1 MNVTKFCKNVARLL
15 VITLLVT
22 MAPINAIK
30 VSATDEEDSITTK
43 STEDAKI
50 VRELEEK
57 REESTKYFLKDDGTY
72 EAVLYEDPV
81 HYLNN
86 GQWVDIDN
94 SLEDK
99 GNYYESKKNDF
110 TVNIGKN
117 ANDKELIS
125 VVKDKYKVCWNIGIG
140 SGEKL
145 EKKPTTEDKP
155 SEESEKP
162 STEDKKDEESE
173 KPSTEDK
180 KDGEIDNTSK
190 DDKTK
195 DETEKPTTDDKNSGE
210 IEKPTTDEDANG
222 EIDKSNSETNNQTTN
237 VKENESKEKIN
248 INNKVNKRSKNLIIA
263 NTVNNEKVK
272 AEEKAEEK
280 VEENKINEEKKDLNI
295 NVEENNQNNSSKTTN
310 EDVKADTN
318 SSKDEKLVDNAE
330 KNIEKLKN
338 ISKLSKAT
346 VENTDINKVIDEM
359 VEKEFGNNRRVKRA
373 ANNDKSLRDKI
384 KDKIEKKFLPN
395 IKSKVEFK
403 SIYKDIDL
411 EYKLVGK
418 TVKEDI
424 ILNKKIDNPII
435 LFNLNIENLK
445 PKVEGNIIIF
455 EDIETGAE
463 IFTIDKPFMY
473 DAKGE
478 ISEDIELIFKEAEEG
493 GYTLEVVPNNEW
505 INDDK
510 REFPIT
516 IDPIV
521 KTSVDTNN
529 IEDTFVAST
538 DTENKW
544 NNFFLRVGNVQTI
557 GTTETYLKFNGLPAL
572 NAGDMVVSAQL
583 ALFKQDDYSGAD
595 GQINAYTVTSPWAA
609 KSNGAIWSNKPGVEN
624 RILDTQTVNNS
635 RYTWNVTKAVKGWYT
650 EGNNY
655 GIALKRDN
663 PSSGNTAFLS
673 SDCHS
678 AYSAGWPLIS
688 IQYVNNTGIESHWTY
703 HSQDM
708 GRAGIG
714 YINDYNGN
722 VVFTHSDYT
731 ASDSRLALKIEHIY
745 NSNDKN
751 IDIGYGKGWK
761 LNIHQ
766 RITEEVIDGTTY
778 YKYLDSDGT
787 NHYFYFDS
795 ASKTYKCESLEGI
808 KFAKNSDGSYD
819 ITDKDKNKLYFV
831 PGGYLKTITDTN
843 NNTNTILYDGVTISG
858 VQDSL
863 GRITTLQY
871 TSGGTLIGIT
881 DPAGRTTRYAYNGI
895 QLDTITYPDG
905 KASYY
910 TYESNNNLSS
920 VKSLDGAKLLYTYHG
935 GSTSR
940 AKTATY
946 VDPAGVKGQ
955 SLSFKYSYNETEIKD
970 VKGRSNTYQF
980 NNLGSTVSIK
990 DSNGSA
996 QYYKYNSNKETR
1008 NRLELESKVQKTS
1021 RNYLKNH
1028 GCEVKGGDWNAD
1040 YWTGSTGT
1048 SEFTTTKANMGSYSL
1063 KVAATNTASS
1073 RFYNQTIT
1081 LEKGKTY
1088 TFSAHVATEGVS
1100 KSNGK
1105 GATLFVNYQNATGE
1119 YPTIESK
1126 YISGTTEWNRESVT
1140 FTLPADSPS
1149 NDVYIRCGV
1158 TEETGTAYF
1167 DNLQLEEGP
1176 VPNRYNIV
1184 ENSELG
1190 INNLSTEGWTYNDS
1204 GTGNAVNYEG
1214 RTTYQIK
1221 GGKGKNRC
1229 LYRPVSVNG
1238 KKGDTF
1244 VLSGWAKAQALP
1256 EKDGRYFALDL
1267 GIKLNDGTTQWEVVK
1282 FNEGSEGWQYTSGE
1296 IVTKGDY
1303 SSVEVYC
1310 LYYDNENYAYF
1321 DNVQLYKEEFGASYQ
1336 YDSKGNII
1344 STKDLAKQQS
1354 DFKYDGEDKL
1364 TEVKD
1369 PKGNITKYEYDNNRN
1384 LNKMTTSEN
1393 VVSSFTYDS
1402 YGNAIASKTSGSGL
1416 FMESSS
1422 ISSDTGGYTKRTID
1436 TSGNEILNVYSESKD
1451 SLDVTINPD
1460 GVSTYYGYDETDKL
1474 VNTTGYKQYGN
1485 PMKAET
1491 FLINGNSGGDLGSKP
1506 LRDSNNFI
1514 KDGSGHYTF
1523 KAQDGKAPLYNLGL
1537 SKNKGTI
1544 SMKFK
1549 PYGSGTTRYILH
1561 TTSTNGG
1568 LLALYLNGSNK
1579 LCLAVRD
1586 SSTNWKEVI
1595 TSTKSITQNNLY
1607 ATTVQWENTKAGL
1620 KATLAVDDEVKSN
1633 TFTGGLLD
1641 FSGGF
1646 TTVGAS
1652 QSNEDSLNGEIE
1664 ELRCSSE
1671 LEDIAKLKAHYNKVK
1686 TRSYGYYEDW
1696 DEYLP
1701 LRGNTSGINGL
1712 KAIKDKGKY
1721 DSANDL
1727 TMQVTEGRY
1736 AAYNTGLRDSSGT
1749 INLWFN
1755 PANGTDVRYV
1765 FSGTNKNNALIT
1777 SYLTADNKLKLAI
1790 RDGSTNWM
1798 EILSSTTPIATNQW
1812 HMLTVSWS
1820 KSNNSLIFN
1829 MYFNGAKQSKTI
1841 SNYMDFSGSTITM
1854 GQHPSGYSIQ
1864 GGLDELILSSKCY
1877 DDNTVKS
1884 MYTKGRGKAVDKV
1897 GQNDYTYNN
1906 DRLSKVSSNSSSY
1919 NFVYDGNGNQKSVA
1933 IGNST
1938 LITNNY
1944 DNISG
1949 VLKNA
1954 TYGNGNTVAYTY
1966 DDLNR
1971 VTSKTLDGKL
1981 SSKYTYNNA
1990 GNLAI
1995 LQDSRSGITNKYTYD
2010 LADRLVKTEDSNGN
2024 WFKNDYDKTD
2034 KTSKKEN
2041 YIGGKLYSTSF
2052 EFDKDGK
2059 TTKVALPSGKSLGYS
2074 YDTIGRTKSK
2084 TLDLGNSKTFNT
2096 QYGYKEGYAGS
2107 ATSMVSSIKNGSS
2120 EIKYTYDN
2128 SGRIETVDNGKVIK
2142 YYYDSLGQVVRE
2154 DNGELNKTIVYT
2166 YDQGGNILKVTEYE
2180 LATTPQL
2187 GASTKAVDYSYGDST
2202 WKDKLTSYNGK
2213 AITYDAIGNPLTYDG
2228 YTFKWEGGRTLTSI
2242 TGNSKNISYKY
2253 NNDGIRTEK
2262 TVDGVNYKYILEG
2275 NSVVHEEINNGST
2288 VDKLVYNYG
2297 DSGLVGFM
2305 LNGTEYF
2312 YIRNTQSD
2320 IIGILDS
2327 NGTQV
2332 VGYTYDTW
2340 GKLVSITGT
2349 LKDTVGEKNPYRYRG
2364 YRYDTET
2371 GYYYLQSRYY
2381 NPEMGRFIN
2390 IDALGGDVGAL
2401 LSHNVFAYCN
2411 NNPVTAKDPSGF
2423 RPIYTTGEETDAMR
2437 EASYN
2442 AMSKAKA
2449 KGPSQKLPMSGEK
2462 PNSKASTPD
2471 GKTVRE
2477 YDEHGNAKKDTHY
2490 GHPDHHP
2497 ELKSPHFHDWKWDGN
2512 IPHKDGDPYDIVRGV
2527 CGVGLVVVCAIGITI
2542 IAADDTLGIGVADDF
2557 LVAPLGSGVG
2567 KGMTMIF
2574 GG

>member
-1 MNVTKFCKNVARLL
+1 MGKIYRWISRLL

-99 GNYYESKKNDF
+99 GSHYESKENDF
-110 TVNIGKN
+110 TVKIGKN

-155 SEESEKP
+155 SEEN
-162 STEDKKDEESE
+162 E

-180 KDGEIDNTSK
+180 KDGEIDNTPK

-195 DETEKPTTDDKNSGE
+195 DETEKPTTDDKNGGE

-222 EIDKSNSETNNQTTN
+222 EIDKSNNETNNQTTD

-272 AEEKAEEK
+272 AEEK
-280 VEENKINEEKKDLNI
+280 VEENKVNEEKKDSNI

-310 EDVKADTN
+310 EDVKTDTD
-318 SSKDEKLVDNAE
+318 SSKDEKLVDTAE

-338 ISKLSKAT
+338 INKLSKAT

-359 VEKEFGNNRRVKRA
+359 VEKELGNNRRVKRA

-384 KDKIEKKFLPN
+384 KDKIDKKFLPN
-395 IKSKVEFK
+395 VKSKVEFK

-424 ILNKKIDNPII
+424 ILNKKIDNPMI

-463 IFTIDKPFMY
+463 VFTIDKPFMY

-516 IDPIV
+516 LDPIV
-521 KTSVDTNN
+521 KTDTNTNN

-544 NNFFLRVGNVQTI
+544 NNLFLRVGNVQTI
-557 GTTETYLKFNGLPAL
+557 GTTETYIKFNGLPAL
-572 NAGDMVVSAQL
+572 NAGDMVVDAEL
-583 ALFKQDDYSGAD
+583 DLCKQDNYSGAD

-609 KSNGAIWSNKPGVEN
+609 KSNGTIWSNKPGVEN
-624 RILDTQTVNNS
+624 RILDTQTVKNGWYS
-635 RYTWNVTKAVKGWYT
+635 WNITKAVKGWYT

-688 IQYVNNTGIESHWTY
+688 IQYVNNTGIESCWTY

-751 IDIGYGKGWK
+751 IEIGYGKGWK

-787 NHYFYFDS
+787 NHYFYYDS
-795 ASKTYKCESLEGI
+795 TSKTYKCESLEGI
-808 KFAKNSDGSYD
+808 KFAKNSDGSYE
-819 ITDKDKNKLYFV
+819 ITDKDKNKLHFV

-895 QLDTITYPDG
+895 QLETITYPDG

-980 NNLGSTVSIK
+980 NNWGSTVSIK

-996 QYYKYNSNKETR
+996 QHYKYNSNKETR

-1048 SEFTTTKANMGSYSL
+1048 SEFTTTKVNMGSYSL

-1073 RFYNQTIT
+1073 RFYNQTVT

-1088 TFSAHVATEGVS
+1088 TFSANVATEGVS
-1100 KSNGK
+1100 NSNGK

-1119 YPTIESK
+1119 YPTMESK

-1204 GTGNAVNYEG
+1204 GTGNAVNYED

-1451 SLDVTINPD
+1451 SLDVTINTD

-1523 KAQDGKAPLYNLGL
+1523 KSQDGKALLYNLGL

-1671 LEDIAKLKAHYNKVK
+1671 LEDISKLKAHYNKVK
-1686 TRSYGYYEDW
+1686 TKSYGYYEDW

-1701 LRGNTSGINGL
+1701 LRGNTSGVNGL

-1765 FSGTNKNNALIT
+1765 FSGTNKNDALIT

-1790 RDGSTNWM
+1790 RDSSTNWM

-1820 KSNNSLIFN
+1820 KSNNSLTFN
-1829 MYFNGAKQSKTI
+1829 MYFNGTKQSKSI

-1854 GQHPSGYSIQ
+1854 GQHPRYFQ
-1864 GGLDELILSSKCY
+1864 V
-1877 DDNTVKS
+1877 NVT
-1884 MYTKGRGKAVDKV
+1884 MT
-1897 GQNDYTYNN
+1897 
-1906 DRLSKVSSNSSSY
+1906 
-1919 NFVYDGNGNQKSVA
+1919 
-1933 IGNST
+1933 T
-1938 LITNNY
+1938 L
-1944 DNISG
+1944 
-1949 VLKNA
+1949 
-1954 TYGNGNTVAYTY
+1954 
-1966 DDLNR
+1966 
-1971 VTSKTLDGKL
+1971 
-1981 SSKYTYNNA
+1981 
-1990 GNLAI
+1990 
-1995 LQDSRSGITNKYTYD
+1995 
-2010 LADRLVKTEDSNGN
+2010 
-2024 WFKNDYDKTD
+2024 
-2034 KTSKKEN
+2034 
-2041 YIGGKLYSTSF
+2041 
-2052 EFDKDGK
+2052 
-2059 TTKVALPSGKSLGYS
+2059 
-2074 YDTIGRTKSK
+2074 
-2084 TLDLGNSKTFNT
+2084 
-2096 QYGYKEGYAGS
+2096 
-2107 ATSMVSSIKNGSS
+2107 
-2120 EIKYTYDN
+2120 
-2128 SGRIETVDNGKVIK
+2128 
-2142 YYYDSLGQVVRE
+2142 
-2154 DNGELNKTIVYT
+2154 
-2166 YDQGGNILKVTEYE
+2166 
-2180 LATTPQL
+2180 
-2187 GASTKAVDYSYGDST
+2187 
-2202 WKDKLTSYNGK
+2202 
-2213 AITYDAIGNPLTYDG
+2213 
-2228 YTFKWEGGRTLTSI
+2228 
-2242 TGNSKNISYKY
+2242 
-2253 NNDGIRTEK
+2253 
-2262 TVDGVNYKYILEG
+2262 
-2275 NSVVHEEINNGST
+2275 
-2288 VDKLVYNYG
+2288 
-2297 DSGLVGFM
+2297 
-2305 LNGTEYF
+2305 
-2312 YIRNTQSD
+2312 
-2320 IIGILDS
+2320 
-2327 NGTQV
+2327 
-2332 VGYTYDTW
+2332 
-2340 GKLVSITGT
+2340 
-2349 LKDTVGEKNPYRYRG
+2349 
-2364 YRYDTET
+2364 
-2371 GYYYLQSRYY
+2371 
-2381 NPEMGRFIN
+2381 
-2390 IDALGGDVGAL
+2390 
-2401 LSHNVFAYCN
+2401 
-2411 NNPVTAKDPSGF
+2411 
-2423 RPIYTTGEETDAMR
+2423 
-2437 EASYN
+2437 
-2442 AMSKAKA
+2442 
-2449 KGPSQKLPMSGEK
+2449 
-2462 PNSKASTPD
+2462 
-2471 GKTVRE
+2471 
-2477 YDEHGNAKKDTHY
+2477 
-2490 GHPDHHP
+2490 
-2497 ELKSPHFHDWKWDGN
+2497 
-2512 IPHKDGDPYDIVRGV
+2512 
-2527 CGVGLVVVCAIGITI
+2527 
-2542 IAADDTLGIGVADDF
+2542 
-2557 LVAPLGSGVG
+2557 
-2567 KGMTMIF
+2567 
-2574 GG
+2574 